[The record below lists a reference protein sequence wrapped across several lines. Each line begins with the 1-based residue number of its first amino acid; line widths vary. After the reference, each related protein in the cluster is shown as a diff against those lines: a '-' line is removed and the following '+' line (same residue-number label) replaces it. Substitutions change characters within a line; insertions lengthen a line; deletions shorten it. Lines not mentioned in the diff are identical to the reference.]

1 MDVESSQDATVKDL
15 ILTIKHAVHDLRS
28 PLSAL
33 QMLCRCSKSLSP
45 KEQSLLKDCT
55 ERMLQILTLV
65 AKNINGKQDRCLEIF
80 EKININTVV
89 QKIIQ
94 EKKIEYHDLEVD
106 FIYSSVGA
114 VDNLTIDGSI
124 TDFERMLSNLINN
137 AVESCYVKAKIT
149 VILELKDQVLQL
161 KILDNGRGIT
171 ADVLQKLRHG
181 VTITSGKE
189 NGQGI
194 GFQQIRKTVTKLNGK
209 LTIDSMIGVGS
220 SIGLEFALN

>member
-1 MDVESSQDATVKDL
+1 
-15 ILTIKHAVHDLRS
+15 
-28 PLSAL
+28 
-33 QMLCRCSKSLSP
+33 
-45 KEQSLLKDCT
+45 
-55 ERMLQILTLV
+55 MLQILTLV

-220 SIGLEFALN
+220 SIGLEFSLN